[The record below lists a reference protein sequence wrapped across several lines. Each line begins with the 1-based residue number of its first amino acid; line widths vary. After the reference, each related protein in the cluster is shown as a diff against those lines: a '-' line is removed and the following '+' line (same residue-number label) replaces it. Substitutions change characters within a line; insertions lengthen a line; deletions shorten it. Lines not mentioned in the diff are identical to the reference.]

1 MEIEKIKLIIEAI
14 LFSAGRIVKIN
25 ELILVLEKNEEEIN
39 AIIKNMQQE
48 YKAENRGIEI
58 IKVEDGYQL
67 ATKKELYEYI
77 YPILDKRSKPNLSTA
92 ALETLSIIAYN
103 PRVTRAEIEAIRGVS
118 ADACVYKLLEYG
130 LVEEAGKTDL
140 PGKPM
145 SYKTTD
151 EFLKMFGYTSLKDLP
166 ELPRYKL
173 DSNQQI
179 VIDELVENNDVDD
192 KQNAENVNM
201 SSNRNEEEINTKSVK
216 NEEYKNTNNK
226 QDEIEKDIIAKN
238 EQDKNIINIQNEDII
253 KENSA
258 REESESHQKPEAPMP
273 EREGEDDL
281 FNL

>member
-1 MEIEKIKLIIEAI
+1 MEIEKIEAIIEAI
-14 LFSAGRIVKIN
+14 LFAAGRVVKIN
-25 ELILVLEKNEEEIN
+25 ELIYVLEKNEEEIN
-39 AIIKNMQQE
+39 TIIKHMQSE
-48 YKAENRGIEI
+48 YKTQNRGIEI

-77 YPILDKRSKPNLSTA
+77 YPILDKRTKPNLSTA

-103 PRVTRAEIEAIRGVS
+103 PRITRAEIEAIRGVS

-151 EFLKMFGYTSLKDLP
+151 EFLKMFGYTSLNDLP

-179 VIDELVENNDVDD
+179 VIDELVENE
-192 KQNAENVNM
+192 NAENEP
-201 SSNRNEEEINTKSVK
+201 R
-216 NEEYKNTNNK
+216 
-226 QDEIEKDIIAKN
+226 AK
-238 EQDKNIINIQNEDII
+238 
-253 KENSA
+253 A
-258 REESESHQKPEAPMP
+258 EAPMP
-273 EREGEDDL
+273 EREEE
-281 FNL
+281 